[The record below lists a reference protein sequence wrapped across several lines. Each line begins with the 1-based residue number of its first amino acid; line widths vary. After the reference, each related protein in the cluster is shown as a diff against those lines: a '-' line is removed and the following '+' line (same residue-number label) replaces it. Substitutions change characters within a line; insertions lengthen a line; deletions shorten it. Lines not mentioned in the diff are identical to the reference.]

1 MSEADGERALAAAF
15 LGGMEPECKGAGCWK
30 DATVRGYCR
39 KHYQRARAAGE
50 FGGKPCYEWPCE
62 GVAVSRGLCTK
73 HYNEAHAAGKLPE
86 VAVVSELCVG
96 EEGCYREVKA
106 KGMCM
111 THYMRARRAK

>member
-15 LGGMEPECKGAGCWK
+15 LGGMEPECKGEGCWK

-50 FGGKPCYEWPCE
+50 FGGKPCYEGPCE

-86 VAVVSELCVG
+86 VERPNELCVG
-96 EEGCYREVKA
+96 EEVCYREVKA